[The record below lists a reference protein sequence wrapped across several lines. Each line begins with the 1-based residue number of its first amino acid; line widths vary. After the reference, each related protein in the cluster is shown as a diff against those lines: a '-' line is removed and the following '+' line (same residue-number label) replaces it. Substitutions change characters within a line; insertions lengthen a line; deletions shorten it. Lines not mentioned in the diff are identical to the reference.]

1 MKILLTGFSGQL
13 GRAIITS
20 KPKEIEIFFKNKSQL
35 NLCSKD
41 SCFNI
46 IKEYRPDW
54 IINCAAYTNVEKA
67 EEDREL
73 AYKINAL
80 APKYF
85 SEAIKNYDCN
95 LLHISTDYVF
105 DGKKGKPYL
114 PNDKKNPL
122 SYYGYSKSKGED
134 FIADK
139 LFDKN
144 KANIIRT
151 SWLMSPYG
159 NNFALKIIQ
168 KLLDN
173 TKLEII
179 RDQYGSPTT
188 SKTLAK
194 ACWQTVLLKSKGLKL
209 PNVMHFTNEGE
220 ASWYEIAVEI
230 SNLWKK

>member
-1 MKILLTGFSGQL
+1 M
-13 GRAIITS
+13 
-20 KPKEIEIFFKNKSQL
+20 
-35 NLCSKD
+35 
-41 SCFNI
+41 
-46 IKEYRPDW
+46 
-54 IINCAAYTNVEKA
+54 
-67 EEDREL
+67 
-73 AYKINAL
+73 

-230 SNLWKK
+230 SKSMEKMKLLNIRNKISSILSSEYPTKAKRPSYSVLNSSNTFEDLSLKPIFWKNAIKDLLIEFKKNQI